1 MTKVKSEVKIGLVGI
16 IAIFIL
22 VWGVNFLKGN
32 NIFGNS
38 NKYYAV
44 YSNIDG
50 LESSSPIRING
61 LTVGNVTEIYFHPN
75 NSGDIIVEF
84 TLNDDIRFP
93 INSVAKIY
101 NSDIMGTK
109 AVQLIYGNSNSY
121 ASLGDTLFSDFED
134 GLKEEVN
141 KQVLPLKNKAEE
153 LISSIDSVMTVITTV
168 LDKDARE
175 SLSGSLRS
183 LNRTFS
189 TMELAMVKLDS
200 VIYKNDARVSNILL
214 NVESITT
221 NLHNNNEQITNVLRN
236 FESISDSLT
245 KSNIKNTIKNLDSS
259 LSEFDK
265 ILQKIEKGEGTIGLL
280 LNDKEMYNNLTS
292 ASKQLDLLI
301 EDMKRYPK
309 RYVTFSLLGGRRT
322 SFEISKDSVK

>member
-1 MTKVKSEVKIGLVGI
+1 MTKVKSELKIGLVGI

-22 VWGVNFLKGN
+22 VWGINFLKGN
-32 NIFGNS
+32 NIFGDS
-38 NKYYAV
+38 NKYYAI

-50 LESSSPIRING
+50 LESSSPVRING

-109 AVQLIYGNSNSY
+109 AVQLNYGNSSSY
-121 ASLGDTLFSDFED
+121 ASFGDTLIAEVED

-236 FESISDSLT
+236 FESISDSLA

-259 LSEFDK
+259 LSKFGK

-301 EDMKRYPK
+301 DDMKRYPK

>member
-1 MTKVKSEVKIGLVGI
+1 MKAELKIGVVGI
-16 IAIFIL
+16 FSIL
-22 VWGVNFLKGN
+22 LLIWGINFLKGN
-32 NIFGNS
+32 NIFGDS
-38 NKYYAV
+38 NEYYSV
-44 YSNIDG
+44 YNNIDG
-50 LESSSPIRING
+50 LESSSPVRING
-61 LTVGNVTEIYFHPN
+61 LTVGNVTKIYFHPN
-75 NSGDIIVEF
+75 NSGDIIVHF
-84 TLNDDIRFP
+84 TLNNDIKFP
-93 INSVAKIY
+93 RNTVAKIY

-109 AVQLIYGNSNSY
+109 AVQLIYGNSNLF
-121 ASLGDTLFSDFED
+121 ASPGDTLFSEIEN
-134 GLKEEVN
+134 GLKDEVN

-175 SLSGSLRS
+175 SLSSSLRS

-189 TMELAMVKLDS
+189 TMEFAMVKLDS
-200 VIYKNDARVSNILL
+200 VIYKNDIRVTTILQ

-221 NLHNNNEQITNVLRN
+221 NLHNNNEMIARTLKN
-236 FESISDSLT
+236 FESISDSLA
-245 KSNIKNTIKNLDSS
+245 KSNIKNTIQNLDKS

-265 ILQKIEKGEGTIGLL
+265 ILQKIEQGEGTIGLL

-301 EDMKRYPK
+301 EDMKKHPK

-322 SFEISKDSVK
+322 AFEVKKDTLK

>member
-1 MTKVKSEVKIGLVGI
+1 MC
-16 IAIFIL
+16 
-22 VWGVNFLKGN
+22 
-32 NIFGNS
+32 
-38 NKYYAV
+38 
-44 YSNIDG
+44 
-50 LESSSPIRING
+50 
-61 LTVGNVTEIYFHPN
+61 H
-75 NSGDIIVEF
+75 GDIIVEF

-93 INSVAKIY
+93 INTVAKIY

-121 ASLGDTLFSDFED
+121 ASIGDTLFSDVED

-200 VIYKNDARVSNILL
+200 VIYKNDTRVSNILL

-221 NLHNNNEQITNVLRN
+221 NLHNNNEQISNVIRN
-236 FESISDSLT
+236 FESISDSLA
-245 KSNIKNTIKNLDSS
+245 KSNIKNTIYNLDNS
-259 LSEFDK
+259 LSKFDK
-265 ILQKIEKGEGTIGLL
+265 ILQKIDNGEGTIGLL

-301 EDMKRYPK
+301 EDMKKYPK

-322 SFEISKDSVK
+322 SFDVSKDSVN

>member
-1 MTKVKSEVKIGLVGI
+1 MKAELKIGVVGI
-16 IAIFIL
+16 FSIL
-22 VWGVNFLKGN
+22 LLIWGINFLKGN

-38 NKYYAV
+38 NEYYSI
-44 YSNIDG
+44 YENIDG
-50 LESSSPIRING
+50 LESSAPVRING
-61 LTVGNVTEIYFHPN
+61 LTVGNVTEIYFHPSN
-75 NSGDIIVEF
+75 TGAIIVQF

-93 INSVAKIY
+93 RNSVARIY
-101 NSDIMGTK
+101 NSDIIGTK
-109 AVQLIYGNSNSY
+109 AVQLVYGNSNIY
-121 ASLGDTLFSDFED
+121 ATSGDTLLAEIEN
-134 GLKEEVN
+134 GLKDEVN

-175 SLSGSLRS
+175 SLSSSLRS

-200 VIYKNDARVSNILL
+200 VIYKNDIRVTTILQ

-221 NLHNNNEQITNVLRN
+221 NLHNNNDMIAKTLKN
-236 FESISDSLT
+236 FESISDSLA
-245 KSNIKNTIKNLDSS
+245 KSNIKNTIQNLDKS

-265 ILQKIEKGEGTIGLL
+265 ILQKIEQGEGTIGLL

-301 EDMKRYPK
+301 EDMKKHPK

-322 SFEISKDSVK
+322 SFEVKKDTLK

>member
-1 MTKVKSEVKIGLVGI
+1 MKAELKIGIIGI
-16 IAIFIL
+16 LSIL
-22 VWGVNFLKGN
+22 LLIWGISFLKGN
-32 NIFGNS
+32 NIFKNS
-38 NKYYAV
+38 NEYYSI
-44 YSNIDG
+44 YNNIDG
-50 LESSSPIRING
+50 LESSAPVRING

-75 NSGDIIVEF
+75 KSGDIIVQF

-93 INSVAKIY
+93 RNTIARIY

-109 AVQLIYGNSNSY
+109 AVQLIYGNSNLF
-121 ASLGDTLFSDFED
+121 ASPGDTLYAEIED
-134 GLKEEVN
+134 GLKDEVN

-200 VIYKNDARVSNILL
+200 VIYKNDLRVTTILQ

-221 NLHNNNEQITNVLRN
+221 NLHNNNDMIARTLKN
-236 FESISDSLT
+236 FESISDSLA
-245 KSNIKNTIKNLDSS
+245 KSNIKSTIKNLDKS
-259 LSEFDK
+259 LFEFDK
-265 ILQKIEKGEGTIGLL
+265 ILQKIENGEGTIGLL
-280 LNDKEMYNNLTS
+280 LNDKEMYNNLSS

-301 EDMKRYPK
+301 EDMKKHPK
-309 RYVTFSLLGGRRT
+309 RYVTFSLLGGKRT
-322 SFEISKDSVK
+322 TFELKKDTVK

>member
-1 MTKVKSEVKIGLVGI
+1 MKAELKIGVVGI
-16 IAIFIL
+16 FSIL
-22 VWGVNFLKGN
+22 LLIWGINFLKGN

-38 NKYYAV
+38 NEYYSI
-44 YSNIDG
+44 YENIDG
-50 LESSSPIRING
+50 LESSAPVRING
-61 LTVGNVTEIYFHPN
+61 LTVGNVTEIYFHPSN
-75 NSGDIIVEF
+75 TGKIIVQF

-93 INSVAKIY
+93 RNSIARIY

-109 AVQLIYGNSNSY
+109 AVQLVYGNSNIY
-121 ASLGDTLFSDFED
+121 ATSGDTLFAEIEN
-134 GLKEEVN
+134 GLKDEVN

-175 SLSGSLRS
+175 SLSSSLRS

-200 VIYKNDARVSNILL
+200 VIYKNDIRVTTILQ

-221 NLHNNNEQITNVLRN
+221 NLHNNNDMIAKTLKN
-236 FESISDSLT
+236 FESISDSLA
-245 KSNIKNTIKNLDSS
+245 KSNIKNTIQNLDKS

-265 ILQKIEKGEGTIGLL
+265 ILQKIEQGEGTIGLL

-301 EDMKRYPK
+301 EDMKKHPK

-322 SFEISKDSVK
+322 SFEVKKDTLK

>member
-1 MTKVKSEVKIGLVGI
+1 MKAELKIGIIGI
-16 IAIFIL
+16 LSIL
-22 VWGVNFLKGN
+22 LLIWGISFLKGN
-32 NIFGNS
+32 NIFKNS
-38 NKYYAV
+38 NEYYSI
-44 YSNIDG
+44 YNNIDG
-50 LESSSPIRING
+50 LESSAPVRING

-75 NSGDIIVEF
+75 NSGDIIVQF

-93 INSVAKIY
+93 RNTIARIY

-109 AVQLIYGNSNSY
+109 AVQLIYGNSNLF
-121 ASLGDTLFSDFED
+121 ASPGDTLYAEIED
-134 GLKEEVN
+134 GLKDEVN

-200 VIYKNDARVSNILL
+200 VIYKNDLRVTTIL
-214 NVESITT
+214 
-221 NLHNNNEQITNVLRN
+221 QN
-236 FESISDSLT
+236 FESISDSLA
-245 KSNIKNTIKNLDSS
+245 KSNIKSTIKNLDKS
-259 LSEFDK
+259 LFEFDK
-265 ILQKIEKGEGTIGLL
+265 ILQKIENGEGTIGLL
-280 LNDKEMYNNLTS
+280 LNDKEMYNNLSS

-301 EDMKRYPK
+301 EDMKKHPK
-309 RYVTFSLLGGRRT
+309 RYVTFSLLGGKRT
-322 SFEISKDSVK
+322 TFELKKDTVK

>member
-1 MTKVKSEVKIGLVGI
+1 MKAELKIGIIGI
-16 IAIFIL
+16 FSIL
-22 VWGVNFLKGN
+22 LLIWGISFLKGN

-38 NKYYAV
+38 NEYYST
-44 YSNIDG
+44 YNNIDG
-50 LESSSPIRING
+50 LESSAPVRING

-75 NSGDIIVEF
+75 NSGDIIVQF

-93 INSVAKIY
+93 RNTVAKIY

-109 AVQLIYGNSNSY
+109 AVQLIYGNSNLF
-121 ASLGDTLFSDFED
+121 ASPGDTLFAEIEN
-134 GLKEEVN
+134 GLKDEVN

-153 LISSIDSVMTVITTV
+153 LISSIDSVMTVITSV

-175 SLSGSLRS
+175 SLSSSLRS

-189 TMELAMVKLDS
+189 TMELAMLKLDS
-200 VIYKNDARVSNILL
+200 VIYKNDIRVTTILQ

-221 NLHNNNEQITNVLRN
+221 NLHNNNEMIARTLKN
-236 FESISDSLT
+236 FESISDSLA
-245 KSNIKNTIKNLDSS
+245 KSNVKSTINNLDKS
-259 LSEFDK
+259 LADFDK

-301 EDMKRYPK
+301 EDMKKHPK

-322 SFEISKDSVK
+322 AFEVKKDTTK

>member
-1 MTKVKSEVKIGLVGI
+1 MKAELKIGVVGI
-16 IAIFIL
+16 FSIL
-22 VWGVNFLKGN
+22 LLIWGINFLKGN

-38 NKYYAV
+38 NEYYSI
-44 YSNIDG
+44 YENIDG
-50 LESSSPIRING
+50 LESSSPVRING

-75 NSGDIIVEF
+75 NSGDIIVQF

-93 INSVAKIY
+93 LNTVAKIY

-109 AVQLIYGNSNSY
+109 AVQLVYGSSNLF
-121 ASLGDTLFSDFED
+121 ASPG
-134 GLKEEVN
+134 
-141 KQVLPLKNKAEE
+141 E

-175 SLSGSLRS
+175 SLSSSLRS

-189 TMELAMVKLDS
+189 TMEFAMVRLDS
-200 VIYKNDARVSNILL
+200 VIYKNDVRVTTILQ

-221 NLHNNNEQITNVLRN
+221 NLHNNNDIIARTLKN
-236 FESISDSLT
+236 FESISDSLA
-245 KSNIKNTIKNLDSS
+245 KSNVKNTINNLDKS
-259 LSEFDK
+259 LAEFDQ
-265 ILQKIEKGEGTIGLL
+265 ILQKIENGEGTIGLL

-301 EDMKRYPK
+301 EDMKKHPK

-322 SFEISKDSVK
+322 AFDIKKDTTK

>member
-1 MTKVKSEVKIGLVGI
+1 
-16 IAIFIL
+16 
-22 VWGVNFLKGN
+22 
-32 NIFGNS
+32 
-38 NKYYAV
+38 
-44 YSNIDG
+44 SNI
-50 LESSSPIRING
+50 
-61 LTVGNVTEIYFHPN
+61 
-75 NSGDIIVEF
+75 
-84 TLNDDIRFP
+84 
-93 INSVAKIY
+93 
-101 NSDIMGTK
+101 
-109 AVQLIYGNSNSY
+109 Y
-121 ASLGDTLFSDFED
+121 ATSGDTLLAEIEN
-134 GLKEEVN
+134 GLKDEVN

-175 SLSGSLRS
+175 SLSSSLRS

-200 VIYKNDARVSNILL
+200 VIYKNDIRVTTILQ

-221 NLHNNNEQITNVLRN
+221 NLHNNNDMIAKTLKN
-236 FESISDSLT
+236 FESISDSLA
-245 KSNIKNTIKNLDSS
+245 KSNIKNTIQNLDKS

-265 ILQKIEKGEGTIGLL
+265 ILQKIEQGEGTIGLL

-301 EDMKRYPK
+301 EDMKKHPK

-322 SFEISKDSVK
+322 SFEVKKDTLK